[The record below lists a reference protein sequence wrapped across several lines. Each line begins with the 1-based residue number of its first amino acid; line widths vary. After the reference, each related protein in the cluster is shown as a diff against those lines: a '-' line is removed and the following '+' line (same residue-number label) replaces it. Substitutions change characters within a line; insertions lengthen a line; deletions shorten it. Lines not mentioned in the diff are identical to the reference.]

1 MRPQRDG
8 LLLGLSVVV
17 CASAVTLGV
26 FAFAAATVPTDA
38 DAAPV
43 AAVVMTEFPGLVAAS
58 GEAEVPSMASMRP
71 LAGSVVEAP
80 GPFDE
85 RFEFESL
92 AFDGAT
98 VTGVVRVTSD
108 VSELLELE
116 VVAGFYDDAGA
127 LIGTDRF
134 VHHLG
139 EEGHS
144 AEGPEAPT
152 EEFAVAVPVELTG
165 SVASVAVGVPVLVNE

>member
-1 MRPQRDG
+1 MPQRDR
-8 LLLGLSVVV
+8 LILGI
-17 CASAVTLGV
+17 SAVVAAGAVALGFV
-26 FAFAAATVPTDA
+26 AFGVATAPA
-38 DAAPV
+38 DANPAPA

-58 GEAEVPSMASMRP
+58 GAPEVPSMATMHP

-98 VTGVVRVTSD
+98 VTGAVLITSD
-108 VSELLELE
+108 VSDLLELE
-116 VVAGFYDDAGA
+116 VVAGFYDAAGA

-139 EEGHS
+139 DEGHS
-144 AEGPEAPT
+144 TGGSPVEVED
-152 EEFAVAVPVELTG
+152 FAVAVPAELAG